1 MKPKVY
7 HITAQ
12 SRSFAYESGLMGK
25 FEKFLDKFDLKRFI
39 PENELVPLKMHLGN
53 NGAFKTIRPQ
63 FVKKVVDA
71 VKRVPAKPFV
81 TDSVRVPGY
90 EYLEI
95 AKDAGY
101 THLTLDAP
109 VIMADGIFGN
119 DSIKVYAGE
128 ILGEMSVASA
138 LHDARSMVV
147 LTHVKG
153 HIQAVLGGAI
163 KNISMGGI
171 SSAPRGGDWH
181 QGRGK
186 MHFLMGEIMQW
197 DESKCTLC
205 LDCMNVCPIG
215 AITFPD
221 NEYTVDKG
229 KCWRCGRC
237 ARVCPV
243 EAIEVPVSHEVFMK
257 AVAEGAN
264 AILKTFEPDRIV
276 YINFLLEMQPECD
289 CMPLADPPIAQDQG
303 ILISHDPVAIDT
315 ATLDILSKVHPL
327 PDSRASDLIL
337 KEGWDILSLLHKKD
351 GRLQIAEA
359 EKLGLG
365 SSQYELEIVDER

>member
-1 MKPKVY
+1 
-7 HITAQ
+7 
-12 SRSFAYESGLMGK
+12 MGK
-25 FEKFLDKFDLKRFI
+25 FENFLGQFDLGRHL
-39 PENELVPLKMHLGN
+39 PEDELVPLKMHLGN

-71 VKRVPAKPFV
+71 VKKVPAKPFV

-95 AKDAGY
+95 AKEAGY

-128 ILGEMSVASA
+128 TLGEMAIASA
-138 LHDARSMVV
+138 IHDAKAMVV

-153 HIQAVLGGAI
+153 HIQAALGGAI

-171 SSAPRGGDWH
+171 SAAPRGGDWH

-186 MHFLMGEIMQW
+186 MHFLMGETMQW
-197 DESKCTLC
+197 DQAKCTLC
-205 LDCMNVCPIG
+205 HDCMNICPSE

-221 NEYTVDKG
+221 NVYTVDNE

-243 EAIEVPVSHEVFMK
+243 EAIEVPISHEVFMK

-264 AILKTFEPDRIV
+264 AVLKTFEPGKVV

-303 ILISHDPVAIDT
+303 ILISDDPVAIDT
-315 ATLDILSKVHPL
+315 ATLDILSKVSPL
-327 PDSRASDLIL
+327 PGSRASDLVP
-337 KEGWDILSLLHKKD
+337 KEGWDLFSLLHKKD

-365 SSQYELEIVDER
+365 NSEYELEVVG

>member
-1 MKPKVY
+1 MKSKVY
-7 HITAQ
+7 QITAQ
-12 SRSFAYESGLMGK
+12 SKSFVYDSGLMGK
-25 FEKFLDKFDLKRFI
+25 FEKFLERFDLKKYI
-39 PENELVPLKMHLGN
+39 PEDELVPVKMHLGN

-71 VKRVPAKPFV
+71 VKKVPAKPFV

-95 AKDAGY
+95 AQEAGY
-101 THLTLDAP
+101 THLTLGAP

-119 DSIKVYAGE
+119 DTIKVYAGE
-128 ILGEMSVASA
+128 TLGEMAIASA
-138 LHDARSMVV
+138 IHDAKAMVV
-147 LTHVKG
+147 LSHVKG

-171 SSAPRGGDWH
+171 SAAPRGGDWH

-197 DESKCTLC
+197 DETKCTLC
-205 LDCMNVCPIG
+205 LDCMNVCPVD
-215 AITFPD
+215 AISFPD
-221 NEYTVDKG
+221 EVYAVDKD

-243 EAIEVPVSHEVFMK
+243 EAITVPISHEVFMK

-264 AILKTFEPDRIV
+264 AVLKTFEPGRV
-276 YINFLLEMQPECD
+276 LYINFLLEMQPECD
-289 CMPLADPPIAQDQG
+289 CMPIADPPVAQDQG
-303 ILISHDPVAIDT
+303 ILICDDPVAIDM
-315 ATLDILSKVHPL
+315 ATLDILSKVSPL
-327 PDSRASDLIL
+327 PDSRASGLIL
-337 KEGWDILSLLHKKD
+337 KEGWDIFSLLHKKD
-351 GRLQIAEA
+351 GRLQITQAER
-359 EKLGLG
+359 LGLG
-365 SSQYELEIVDER
+365 SSQYELEIVS

>member
-1 MKPKVY
+1 MKSKVY
-7 HITAQ
+7 QITAQ
-12 SRSFAYESGLMGK
+12 SKSFAYESGLMGK
-25 FEKFLDKFDLKRFI
+25 FEKLLDEFDLKRFI
-39 PENELVPLKMHLGN
+39 PENELIPLKMHLGN
-53 NGAFKTIRPQ
+53 KGAFKTIRPQ

-71 VKRVPAKPFV
+71 VKRIPAKPFV
-81 TDSVRVPGY
+81 TDSVRIPGY

-128 ILGEMSVASA
+128 TLGEMSVASA
-138 LHDARSMVV
+138 LHDAKSMVV

-171 SSAPRGGDWH
+171 SAAPRCGDWH

-197 DESKCTLC
+197 DETKCTLC
-205 LDCMNVCPIG
+205 LDCMNVCPVG
-215 AITFPD
+215 AITFPED
-221 NEYTVDKG
+221 VYAVDKD

-243 EAIEVPVSHEVFMK
+243 EAIEVPVSHEIFMK
-257 AVAEGAN
+257 AVAEGAS
-264 AILKTFEPDRIV
+264 AILKTFEPDRVV

-303 ILISHDPVAIDT
+303 ILISNDPVAIDS
-315 ATLDILSKVHPL
+315 ATLDILSRVSPL
-327 PDSRASDLIL
+327 PDSRASGIIL
-337 KEGWDILSLLHKKD
+337 KDGWDILSLLHKKD

-365 SSQYELEIVDER
+365 NSEYELEIVG

>member
-1 MKPKVY
+1 MTSKVY

-12 SRSFAYESGLMGK
+12 SKSFAYESGLMGK
-25 FEKFLDKFDLKRFI
+25 FENFLERFEWDKYI
-39 PENELVPLKMHLGN
+39 PQDELIPVKMHLGN

-71 VKRVPAKPFV
+71 VKKVPAKPFV

-90 EYLEI
+90 DYLEI
-95 AKDAGY
+95 ARDAGY
-101 THLTLDAP
+101 THLTLGAP

-128 ILGEMSVASA
+128 TLGEMSIASA
-138 LHDARSMVV
+138 LYDAKAMVV

-171 SSAPRGGDWH
+171 SAAPRGGDWH
-181 QGRGK
+181 HGRGK
-186 MHFLMGEIMQW
+186 MHFLMGEIMHW
-197 DESKCTLC
+197 DEAKCTLC
-205 LDCMNVCPIG
+205 MDCMNVCPIS
-215 AITFPD
+215 AITFP
-221 NEYTVDKG
+221 EEIYTVDAE

-237 ARVCPV
+237 ARVCPA
-243 EAIEVPVSHEVFMK
+243 EAISVPVSHETFMK
-257 AVAEGAN
+257 AVAEGAH
-264 AILKTFEPDRIV
+264 AVLQTFDRGRVV

-303 ILISHDPVAIDT
+303 ILISDDPVAIDT
-315 ATLDILSKVHPL
+315 ATLDILTKVSPL
-327 PDSRASDLIL
+327 PDSRAAGLTL

-351 GRLQIAEA
+351 GRLQLLQA

-365 SSQYELEIVDER
+365 STRYELEVVS

>member
-1 MKPKVY
+1 MKSKVY
-7 HITAQ
+7 QITAQ
-12 SRSFAYESGLMGK
+12 SKSFAYESGLMGK
-25 FEKFLDKFDLKRFI
+25 FEKFLEQFDLKRFI
-39 PENELVPLKMHLGN
+39 PENELIPLKMHLGN

-71 VKRVPAKPFV
+71 IKRVPAKPFV

-95 AKDAGY
+95 ARDAGY

-128 ILGEMSVASA
+128 TLGEMAVASA
-138 LHDARSMVV
+138 IHDAKSMVV

-186 MHFLMGEIMQW
+186 MHFLMGETMQW
-197 DESKCTLC
+197 NESKCVLC
-205 LDCMNVCPIG
+205 FDCMNVCPVECIS
-215 AITFPD
+215 FPD
-221 NEYTVDKG
+221 DVYTVDKN

-243 EAIEVPVSHEVFMK
+243 EAIEVPVSHELFMK

-264 AILKTFEPDRIV
+264 AILKTFAPDRIV

-315 ATLDILSKVHPL
+315 ATLDILSKVSPL
-327 PDSRASDLIL
+327 PDSRASDLSL

-351 GRLQIAEA
+351 GRPQIAEA

-365 SSQYELEIVDER
+365 SSQYELEIVG

>member
-7 HITAQ
+7 QITAQ
-12 SRSFAYESGLMGK
+12 SKSFAYEAGLMGK
-25 FEKFLDKFDLKRFI
+25 FEKLLREFDLKRFI

-53 NGAFKTIRPQ
+53 AGAFKTIRPQ

-71 VKRVPAKPFV
+71 VKRIPAMPFV

-90 EYLEI
+90 EYLEV
-95 AKDAGY
+95 AKEAGY

-119 DSIKVYAGE
+119 DSIQVHAGE
-128 ILGEMSVASA
+128 TLGEMSVASA
-138 LHDARSMVV
+138 IHDAKSMVV
-147 LTHVKG
+147 LSHVKG

-171 SSAPRGGDWH
+171 SAAPRGGDWNH
-181 QGRGK
+181 GRGK

-197 DESKCTLC
+197 DETKCTLC
-205 LDCMNVCPIG
+205 LDCMHVCPVG

-221 NEYTVDKG
+221 NAYVVDKG
-229 KCWRCGRC
+229 TCWRCGRC
-237 ARVCPV
+237 ARVCPA
-243 EAIEVPVSHEVFMK
+243 EAIEVPVSHEIFMK

-264 AILKTFEPDRIV
+264 AVLTTFEPGRVV

-289 CMPLADPPIAQDQG
+289 CMPLADPPVAQDQG

-315 ATLDILSKVHPL
+315 ATLDILSRVSPL
-327 PDSRASDLIL
+327 PDSRASGLSL
-337 KEGWDILSLLHKKD
+337 KEGWDIFSLLHKKD
-351 GRLQIAEA
+351 GRLQLVEA

-365 SSQYELEIVDER
+365 SSRYELEVVG

>member
-1 MKPKVY
+1 MKSKVY
-7 HITAQ
+7 QITAR
-12 SRSFAYESGLMGK
+12 SNSFAYESGLMGK
-25 FEKFLDKFDLKRFI
+25 FEKFLEKFDLKRVI
-39 PENELVPLKMHLGN
+39 PENELIPLKMHLGN

-128 ILGEMSVASA
+128 TLGEMAVASA
-138 LHDARSMVV
+138 IHDAKSMVV

-186 MHFLMGEIMQW
+186 MHFLMGETMQW

-205 LDCMNVCPIG
+205 LDCMNVCPVG
-215 AITFPD
+215 SITFPD
-221 NEYTVDKG
+221 DVYTVDKN

-243 EAIEVPVSHEVFMK
+243 EAIEVPVSHELFMK
-257 AVAEGAN
+257 AVAEGAS
-264 AILKTFEPDRIV
+264 AILKTFEPNRIV

-303 ILISHDPVAIDT
+303 ILISDDPVAIDT
-315 ATLDILSKVHPL
+315 ATLDILSKVIPL
-327 PDSRASDLIL
+327 PDSRATGLSL

-365 SSQYELEIVDER
+365 NSEYELEVVG

>member
-1 MKPKVY
+1 MKSKVY

-12 SRSFAYESGLMGK
+12 SKSFAYESGLMGK
-25 FEKFLDKFDLKRFI
+25 FEKFLDKFDLERFI
-39 PENELVPLKMHLGN
+39 PENELIPLKMHLGN

-71 VKRVPAKPFV
+71 VKRIPAKPFV

-119 DSIKVYAGE
+119 DSVKVYAGE
-128 ILGEMSVASA
+128 TLGEMSVASA
-138 LHDARSMVV
+138 IHDAKSMVV

-171 SSAPRGGDWH
+171 SSAPRGGDWR

-197 DESKCTLC
+197 DETKCTLC
-205 LDCMNVCPIG
+205 LDCMNVCPVG
-215 AITFPD
+215 SITFPD
-221 NEYTVDKG
+221 NVYTVDKG

-243 EAIEVPVSHEVFMK
+243 EAIEVPVSHELFMK

-264 AILKTFEPDRIV
+264 AVLKTFEPNRIV

-315 ATLDILSKVHPL
+315 ATLDILSKVNPL
-327 PDSRASDLIL
+327 PDSRASGLSL

-365 SSQYELEIVDER
+365 TSEYELEVVG

>member
-1 MKPKVY
+1 MKSKVY
-7 HITAQ
+7 QITAQ
-12 SRSFAYESGLMGK
+12 SKSFAYDSGLMGK
-25 FEKFLDKFDLKRFI
+25 FENFLERFDLRRYI
-39 PENELVPLKMHLGN
+39 PEDELVPLKMHLGN

-63 FVKKVVDA
+63 FVKKVVDG
-71 VKRVPAKPFV
+71 VKKVPAKPFV

-95 AKDAGY
+95 AKEAGY
-101 THLTLDAP
+101 THLTLGAP

-128 ILGEMSVASA
+128 TLGEMAIASA
-138 LHDARSMVV
+138 IHDAKAMVV

-171 SSAPRGGDWH
+171 SAAPRGGDWH

-197 DESKCTLC
+197 DETKCTLC
-205 LDCMNVCPIG
+205 LDCMNVCPVG
-215 AITFPD
+215 SITFPD
-221 NEYTVDKG
+221 NVYTVDKV

-243 EAIEVPVSHEVFMK
+243 EAITVPVSHEVFMR

-264 AILKTFEPDRIV
+264 AVLKTFEPGRV
-276 YINFLLEMQPECD
+276 LYINFLLEMQPECD

-303 ILISHDPVAIDT
+303 ILISDDPVAIDT
-315 ATLDILSKVHPL
+315 ATLDILSKVSPL
-327 PDSRASDLIL
+327 PDSRASGLIL

-351 GRLQIAEA
+351 GRLQIAQA
-359 EKLGLG
+359 ERLGLG
-365 SSQYELEIVDER
+365 SSHYEMEIVG

>member
-1 MKPKVY
+1 MKSKVY

-12 SRSFAYESGLMGK
+12 SKSFTYDTGLMGK
-25 FEKFLDKFDLKRFI
+25 FENFLERFDLGKYI
-39 PENELVPLKMHLGN
+39 PEDELVPLKMHLGN
-53 NGAFKTIRPQ
+53 HGAFKTIRPQ

-71 VKRVPAKPFV
+71 VKKVPAKPFV

-101 THLTLDAP
+101 THLTLGAP
-109 VIMADGIFGN
+109 VLIADGIFGN
-119 DSIKVYAGE
+119 DSIKVDAGE
-128 ILGEMSVASA
+128 ILGKTAIASA
-138 LHDARSMVV
+138 IHDAKAMVV

-171 SSAPRGGDWH
+171 SAAPRDGDWH

-186 MHFLMGEIMQW
+186 MHFLMGETMQW
-197 DESKCTLC
+197 DETKCILC
-205 LDCMNVCPIG
+205 LNCMNICPIG

-221 NEYTVDKG
+221 NVYTVDKD

-243 EAIEVPVSHEVFMK
+243 DAIEVPVSHALFMK
-257 AVAEGAN
+257 AVAEGAS
-264 AILKTFEPDRIV
+264 AVLKTFEPGKVV
-276 YINFLLEMQPECD
+276 YVNFLLEMQPECD
-289 CMPLADPPIAQDQG
+289 CMPLADPPLAQDQG
-303 ILISHDPVAIDT
+303 ILISDDPVAIDA
-315 ATLDILSKVHPL
+315 ATLDILSKVSPL
-327 PDSRASDLIL
+327 PDSRASDLVP
-337 KEGWDILSLLHKKD
+337 KDGWDIFSLLHKKD
-351 GRLQIAEA
+351 ARLQIAEA

-365 SSQYELEIVDER
+365 SSEYELEVVG

>member
-1 MKPKVY
+1 MKPIVY
-7 HITAQ
+7 RITAQ
-12 SRSFAYESGLMGK
+12 SKSFAYDAGLMGK
-25 FEKFLDKFDLKRFI
+25 FENFLDRFDFKKYI
-39 PENELVPLKMHLGN
+39 PEDELVPLKMHLGN
-53 NGAFKTIRPQ
+53 NGAFRTIRPQ

-101 THLTLDAP
+101 THLTLGAP
-109 VIMADGIFGN
+109 VVMADGIFGN
-119 DSIKVYAGE
+119 DSIKVHAGE
-128 ILGEMSVASA
+128 TLGEMAIASA
-138 LHDARSMVV
+138 LHDAKAMVV

-163 KNISMGGI
+163 KNVSMGGI
-171 SSAPRGGDWH
+171 CAAPRGGDWH

-197 DESKCTLC
+197 DDAKCTLC

-215 AITFPD
+215 AISFPED
-221 NEYTVDKG
+221 VYTVNKE

-243 EAIEVPVSHEVFMK
+243 EAITVPVSHEIFMK

-264 AILKTFEPDRIV
+264 AVLKTFEQGRV
-276 YINFLLEMQPECD
+276 LYISFLLEMQPECD
-289 CMPLADPPIAQDQG
+289 CMPLADTPVAQDQG
-303 ILISHDPVAIDT
+303 ILISDDPVAIDA

-327 PDSRASDLIL
+327 PDSRAADLAL
-337 KEGWDILSLLHKKD
+337 KDGWDIFSLLHKKD
-351 GRLQIAEA
+351 GRLQIAHA
-359 EKLGLG
+359 ERLGLG
-365 SSQYELEIVDER
+365 SSRYELETVS

>member
-1 MKPKVY
+1 MKSKVY
-7 HITAQ
+7 QITAQ
-12 SRSFAYESGLMGK
+12 SKSFTYDSGLMGK
-25 FEKFLDKFDLKRFI
+25 FENFLERFDLKRYI
-39 PENELVPLKMHLGN
+39 PEDELVALKMHLGN
-53 NGAFKTIRPQ
+53 HGAFKTIRPQ

-71 VKRVPAKPFV
+71 VKKVPAKPFV

-95 AKDAGY
+95 AKEAGY
-101 THLTLDAP
+101 THLTLGAP

-128 ILGEMSVASA
+128 TLGEMAIASA
-138 LHDARSMVV
+138 IHDAKTMVV

-171 SSAPRGGDWH
+171 SAAPRGGDWH

-197 DESKCTLC
+197 DETKCTLC

-221 NEYTVDKG
+221 SVYTVDKG

-243 EAIEVPVSHEVFMK
+243 EAIEVPVSHEIFMK

-264 AILKTFEPDRIV
+264 AILKTFEPSRV
-276 YINFLLEMQPECD
+276 LYINFLLEMQPECD

-303 ILISHDPVAIDT
+303 ILISDDPVAIDT
-315 ATLDILSKVHPL
+315 ATLDILSKVSPL
-327 PDSRASDLIL
+327 PDSRASGLVL

-359 EKLGLG
+359 ERLGLG
-365 SSQYELEIVDER
+365 SSQYELEIVG

>member
-1 MKPKVY
+1 MKAKVFQ
-7 HITAQ
+7 ITPQ
-12 SRSFAYESGLMGK
+12 SRSFAYDAGLMGK
-25 FEKFLDKFDLKRFI
+25 FEKFLKGFDFKRYI

-71 VKRVPAKPFV
+71 VKKVPAKPFV

-95 AKDAGY
+95 AKEAGY

-109 VIMADGIFGN
+109 VIMADGIFGK
-119 DSIKVYAGE
+119 DSIKVQAGE
-128 ILGEMSVASA
+128 TLGEMSVASA
-138 LHDARSMVV
+138 LHDAKAMVV
-147 LTHVKG
+147 LSHVKG

-171 SSAPRGGDWH
+171 SSAPRDGDWH

-197 DESKCTLC
+197 DMDKCTLC
-205 LDCMNVCPIG
+205 LDCLNVCPVG
-215 AITFPD
+215 AITFPED
-221 NEYTVDKG
+221 VYTVEKN

-243 EAIEVPVSHEVFMK
+243 EAITVPVSHEVFMR

-264 AILKTFEPDRIV
+264 AVLKTFEPGRV
-276 YINFLLEMQPECD
+276 LYINFLLEMQPECD

-303 ILISHDPVAIDT
+303 ILISDDPVAIDI
-315 ATLDILSKVHPL
+315 ATLDILSRVSPL
-327 PDSRASDLIL
+327 PDSRASDLVL
-337 KEGWDILSLLHKKD
+337 KPGWDLFSLLHKKD
-351 GRLQIAEA
+351 GRLQISEA

-365 SSQYELEIVDER
+365 TSQYELEVVG

>member
-1 MKPKVY
+1 MKSKVY
-7 HITAQ
+7 QITAQ
-12 SRSFAYESGLMGK
+12 SKSFAYDSGLMGK
-25 FEKFLDKFDLKRFI
+25 FENFLERFDLRRYI
-39 PENELVPLKMHLGN
+39 PEDELVPLKMHLGN

-71 VKRVPAKPFV
+71 VKKVPAKPFV

-90 EYLEI
+90 KYLEI
-95 AKDAGY
+95 AKEAGY

-128 ILGEMSVASA
+128 TLGEMAIASA
-138 LHDARSMVV
+138 IHDAKAMIV

-181 QGRGK
+181 KGRGK

-197 DESKCTLC
+197 DETKCTLC
-205 LDCMNVCPIG
+205 LDCMNVCPVG

-221 NEYTVDKG
+221 NVYTVDKG

-243 EAIEVPVSHEVFMK
+243 EAINVPISHEVFMR

-264 AILKTFEPDRIV
+264 AVLKTFEPGRVV

-303 ILISHDPVAIDT
+303 ILISDDPVAIDT
-315 ATLDILSKVHPL
+315 ATLDILSKVSPL
-327 PDSRASDLIL
+327 PDSRASGLIL

-351 GRLQIAEA
+351 GRLQITQAER
-359 EKLGLG
+359 LGLG
-365 SSQYELEIVDER
+365 SSQYELEIVG

>member
-1 MKPKVY
+1 MKSKVY
-7 HITAQ
+7 QITAQ
-12 SRSFAYESGLMGK
+12 SKSFAYDSGLMGK
-25 FEKFLDKFDLKRFI
+25 FENFLERFDLRRYI
-39 PENELVPLKMHLGN
+39 PEDELVPLKMHLGN

-71 VKRVPAKPFV
+71 VKKVPAKPFV

-95 AKDAGY
+95 AKEAGY
-101 THLTLDAP
+101 THLTLGAP

-128 ILGEMSVASA
+128 TLGEMAIASA
-138 LHDARSMVV
+138 IHDAKTMVV

-171 SSAPRGGDWH
+171 SAAPRGGDWH
-181 QGRGK
+181 HGRGK

-197 DESKCTLC
+197 DEAKCTLC

-215 AITFPD
+215 AITFP
-221 NEYTVDKG
+221 NGVYTVDKG

-264 AILKTFEPDRIV
+264 AILKTFEPGRVV

-289 CMPLADPPIAQDQG
+289 CMPIADPPVAQDQG
-303 ILISHDPVAIDT
+303 ILISDDPVAIDT
-315 ATLDILSKVHPL
+315 ATLDILSKVSPL
-327 PDSRASDLIL
+327 PDSRASGLIL
-337 KEGWDILSLLHKKD
+337 KEGWDILSILHKKD

-365 SSQYELEIVDER
+365 SSRYELEVVG

>member
-1 MKPKVY
+1 MKSKVY

-12 SRSFAYESGLMGK
+12 SKSFSYESGLMGK
-25 FEKFLDKFDLKRFI
+25 FEIFHEKFDLKRFI
-39 PENELVPLKMHLGN
+39 PENELIPLKMHLGN

-128 ILGEMSVASA
+128 TLGEMAIASA
-138 LHDARSMVV
+138 IHDAKAMVV

-171 SSAPRGGDWH
+171 SAAPRGGDWH

-197 DESKCTLC
+197 DETKCTLC
-205 LDCMNVCPIG
+205 LDCMNVCPVG
-215 AITFPD
+215 SITFPE
-221 NEYTVDKG
+221 NVYTVDKV

-243 EAIEVPVSHEVFMK
+243 EAINVPVSHEVFMR

-264 AILKTFEPDRIV
+264 AILKTFEPGRVV

-303 ILISHDPVAIDT
+303 ILISDDPVAIDT
-315 ATLDILSKVHPL
+315 ATLDILSKVNPL
-327 PDSRASDLIL
+327 PDSRASGLIL

-351 GRLQIAEA
+351 GRLQIAAA

-365 SSQYELEIVDER
+365 NSEYELEVVG